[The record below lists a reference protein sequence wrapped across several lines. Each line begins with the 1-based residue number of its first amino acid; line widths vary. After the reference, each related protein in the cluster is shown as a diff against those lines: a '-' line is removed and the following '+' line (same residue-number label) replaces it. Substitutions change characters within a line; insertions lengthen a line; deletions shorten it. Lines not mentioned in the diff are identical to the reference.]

1 MKLAY
6 KIVMPILMLSIFP
19 LLFFLPLLHLNVT
32 SSLAGSLSSNLGIPE
47 YSSLFHWVKSG
58 GEMNETQ
65 RLLWKTIFEA
75 VKDKNGTIGS
85 MFTNRHFV
93 YMFLIFAVLMLVLAL
108 VTAVFAIAAKK
119 YGVTLCL
126 SLGTLVSAFAMN
138 KSFDGFA
145 KPFLTGKISISS
157 LISGADDSGIV
168 SSLLGSLA
176 KVESMELAVAYSL
189 AFFMLVLAAI
199 FAVVALL
206 YFRNAK

>member
-19 LLFFLPLLHLNVT
+19 ILFFLPLLHLNIT
-32 SSLAGSLSSNLGIPE
+32 SSLAGSLSGNLGIPE
-47 YSSLFHWVKSG
+47 YSSIFHWVKAG
-58 GEMNETQ
+58 GQLDDTQ
-65 RLLWKTIFEA
+65 RTLWKSIFEA
-75 VKDKNGTIGS
+75 IKDKDGTIGS

-93 YMFLIFAVLMLVLAL
+93 YMFIIFAVLMLVLAI
-108 VTAVFAIAAKK
+108 VTAVFAIATKK
-119 YGVTLCL
+119 YGVTMCL

-145 KPFLTGKISISS
+145 KPFLSGKISISS
-157 LISGADDSGIV
+157 LLGSSDSSGI
-168 SSLLGSLA
+168 LGNILGSLA

-189 AFFMLVLAAI
+189 AFFMLLLAAI
-199 FAVVALL
+199 FAVIALV

>member
-19 LLFFLPLLHLNVT
+19 ILFFLPLLHLNVT

-58 GEMNETQ
+58 GEMTETQ
-65 RLLWKTIFEA
+65 RALWKTIFNA
-75 VKDKNGTIGS
+75 IKDKDSTIGS
-85 MFTNRHFV
+85 LFTNRHFV
-93 YMFLIFAVLMLVLAL
+93 YMFIVFAALMLVLAL
-108 VTAVFAIAAKK
+108 VTAVFAIATKK

-145 KPFLTGKISISS
+145 KPFLSGKISISS
-157 LISGADDSGIV
+157 LLNNSDDSGILG
-168 SSLLGSLA
+168 SLLGSLA
-176 KVESMELAVAYSL
+176 KVESLELASAYSL
-189 AFFMLVLAAI
+189 AFFLLVLAAI
-199 FAVVALL
+199 FAVIALL

>member
-19 LLFFLPLLHLNVT
+19 ILFFLPLLHLNVT
-32 SSLAGSLSSNLGIPE
+32 SSLAGSLSTNLGIPE
-47 YSSLFHWVKSG
+47 YSSLYHWVKSG
-58 GEMNETQ
+58 GEMNDTQ

-85 MFTNRHFV
+85 LFTNRHFV
-93 YMFLIFAVLMLVLAL
+93 YMFLIFAGLMLVLAL
-108 VTAVFAIAAKK
+108 VTAVFAIATKK

-157 LISGADDSGIV
+157 LLSGADDSGIV

-176 KVESMELAVAYSL
+176 KVENMELAVAYSL

-199 FAVVALL
+199 FAVIALL

>member
-19 LLFFLPLLHLNVT
+19 ILFFLPLLHLNVT